1 MMTLKGKL
9 DQLFI
14 HVCLCILLQGTRQ
27 GWRRMLSK
35 LPQNFQDFFFDSI
48 GKKRLNKKKACK
60 WTNHF
65 LQNCTLTISKKRKKN
80 NVLICLHLPNL
91 QQKCSD
97 FMNVMKYLVQ
107 SKQLNKM
114 Q

>member
-60 WTNHF
+60 WTNHL
-65 LQNCTLTISKKRKKN
+65 LQNCTLTILSKKRKKN
-80 NVLICLHLPNL
+80 NSA
-91 QQKCSD
+91 K
-97 FMNVMKYLVQ
+97 
-107 SKQLNKM
+107 
-114 Q
+114 